1 MAWRSMRQE
10 DLARVCA
17 IADEVHPA
25 HPEDAEVFAERLAL
39 YPEGCLVLEAGGHV
53 AGYAL
58 AHPWMR
64 AAPPALDTRLV
75 TLPARADCLHVH
87 DIAILPGARGRG
99 AARAVLQELAVLAM
113 REGLPILA
121 LVAIPGT
128 RAFWR
133 GQGFAVVDRPALAAK
148 LASYGTGAR
157 FMERP
162 ARRS

>member
-10 DLARVCA
+10 DLAQACA

-39 YPEGCLVLEAGGHV
+39 YPQGCLVLEAGGHV

-58 AHPWMR
+58 AHPWLR
-64 AAPPALDTRLV
+64 AAPPALNARLA
-75 TLPARADCLHVH
+75 TLPARADCLYVH
-87 DIAILPGARGRG
+87 DIAIQPASRRRG
-99 AARAVLQELAVLAM
+99 AARAALQELDALAG
-113 REGLPILA
+113 REGLPLLA

-157 FMERP
+157 FMERA
-162 ARRS
+162 ARR

>member
-1 MAWRSMRQE
+1 MAWRAMRQE
-10 DLARVCA
+10 DLAQACA
-17 IADEVHPA
+17 IADEVHA
-25 HPEDAEVFAERLAL
+25 AYPEDPEVFAERLAL
-39 YPEGCLVLEAGGHV
+39 YPGGCLVLESGGRV

-64 AAPPALDTRLV
+64 AAPPALNARLA

-87 DIAILPGARGRG
+87 DIAILPSARRCG
-99 AARAVLQELAVLAM
+99 AARAALQELAALAA
-113 REGLPILA
+113 REALPILA

-133 GQGFAVVDRPALAAK
+133 GQGFAVVERPALAAK

-162 ARRS
+162 ARR

>member
-1 MAWRSMRQE
+1 MGWRPMRHE
-10 DLARVCA
+10 DLAQACA
-17 IADEVHPA
+17 IADEVHSA

-39 YPEGCLVLEAGGHV
+39 YPRGCLVLEAGGQV

-58 AHPWMR
+58 AHPWLR
-64 AAPPALDTRLV
+64 AAPPALNTRLA
-75 TLPARADCLHVH
+75 TLPARADCLYVH
-87 DIAILPGARGRG
+87 DIAILATARRRG
-99 AARAVLQELAVLAM
+99 AARAAMDALAGLAEL
-113 REGLPILA
+113 EGLPLMA

-157 FMERP
+157 FMERA
-162 ARRS
+162 ARR